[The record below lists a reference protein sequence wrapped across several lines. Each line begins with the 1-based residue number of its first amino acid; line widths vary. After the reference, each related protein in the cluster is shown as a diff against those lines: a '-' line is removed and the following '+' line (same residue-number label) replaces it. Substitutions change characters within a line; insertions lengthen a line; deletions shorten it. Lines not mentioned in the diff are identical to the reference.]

1 MKVVSPVGPR
11 GRTRFRPPPGPK
23 SLASARVG
31 ILSNGKLNAA
41 PLLSEIAGFLVARH
55 GMRQSVVLSMTES
68 AEGPGFPA
76 PGWMVESLATTS
88 DLALVGVG
96 D

>member
-1 MKVVSPVGPR
+1 M
-11 GRTRFRPPPGPK
+11 
-23 SLASARVG
+23 
-31 ILSNGKLNAA
+31 SNGKVNAA
-41 PLLSEIAGFLVARH
+41 PLLNEIASFLVTRH
-55 GMRQSVVLSMTES
+55 GMRQGVVLSMTES

-76 PGWMVESLATTS
+76 PAWMIESLAANS